1 MRWTQKGRWFEQV
14 KLNGIEAEPG
24 TFMGFMERKGVKV
37 GLIVDNS
44 HPEVDHHGDWHDVL
58 YLRPA
63 KQGEVD
69 QATMP
74 DPRSVAEH
82 DALPRYR
89 TPYGLAR
96 IYGSPPAN
104 LELARITYM
113 DEARR
118 DRKVKV
124 ARRRLAAERRHLWAL
139 RGD

>member
-1 MRWTQKGRWFEQV
+1 
-14 KLNGIEAEPG
+14 
-24 TFMGFMERKGVKV
+24 MGFMERKGVKV
-37 GLIVDNS
+37 GLIANGGTGGCGHTCH
-44 HPEVDHHGDWHDVL
+44 HPSIN
-58 YLRPA
+58 LRPA

-69 QATMP
+69 QSTMP

-96 IYGSPPAN
+96 IYGTPPAK